1 VKPAV
6 FLDRDGTLI
15 QHVHHLRRVEDVA
28 LVPGADAAVSTLRAA
43 GYACVVITNQSVLGR
58 GLLTQADLER
68 IHERMA
74 ALLAAGEARLDG
86 IYVSPHVPGT
96 SDQSVIEHADRK
108 PGPGLLQRAAADL
121 GLDLGRSYMVGDSL
135 SDVLAGQNAG
145 CRESLLVL
153 TGYGEA
159 TNQRHAGRFRTAPS
173 IVEAARMILNE
184 TRSLDR

>member
-1 VKPAV
+1 MKPAV

-15 QHVHHLRRVEDVA
+15 KHVHHLRQVQDVS
-28 LVPGADAAVSTLRAA
+28 LVPGAAGAVSALARA

-58 GLLTQADLER
+58 GLLTLPQLER

-74 ALLAAGEARLDG
+74 ALLAHGEARLDG

-96 SDQSVIEHADRK
+96 SDQSVIEHPDRK
-108 PGPGLLQRAAADL
+108 PGPGLLQRAALEL
-121 GLDLGRSYMVGDSL
+121 GLDLAQSYMVGDSL

-159 TNQRHAGRFRTAPS
+159 TNQREPGRFRSAAS
-173 IVEAARMILNE
+173 IVEAAQMILKE
-184 TRSLDR
+184 TGSF